1 MLLSA
6 VGSALALTPPACT
19 FTLTLGDSLGDPA
32 RSKAPLPWVSD
43 LTLNPK
49 SSFTASTRSYRTA
62 CSLKRQDVDKS
73 ASPRT
78 PRLAF
83 EETESGAAELE

>member
-43 LTLNPK
+43 LTLNP
-49 SSFTASTRSYRTA
+49 
-62 CSLKRQDVDKS
+62 
-73 ASPRT
+73 
-78 PRLAF
+78 
-83 EETESGAAELE
+83 